1 MTANDSKYYLSY
13 LNKLIDQF
21 NNTYHHSIGK
31 KLVNAD
37 YSDLTKKIETN
48 PKASIF
54 KVNDRVRI
62 TKLKNIKMKNNEV
75 WKVRI
80 KSRKC
85 YYFNDMIEFE
95 DFDFDNILIAEKP
108 HEGILIHDISDK
120 TSIDPNALRIRFHK
134 IDEFVTAYD
143 RTRYLILFD
152 PEECDAI
159 SNRIKYK

>member
-21 NNTYHHSIGK
+21 NNTCHHSIGK
-31 KLVNAD
+31 KLFNAD
-37 YSDLTKKIETN
+37 YSNLTKKIETN

-62 TKLKNIKMKNNEV
+62 TKPKNIKMKNNEV

-80 KSRKC
+80 KNRKC

-95 DFDFDNILIAEKP
+95 VFDFDNILIAEKS
-108 HEGILIHDISDK
+108 HESILIHDISDK
-120 TSIDPNALRIRFHK
+120 TSIDPNALRIRFDK

-143 RTRYLILFD
+143 RTRYLILFG
-152 PEECDAI
+152 PEKCGAI